1 MDVFQYTVII
11 IGGILAGIINTLA
24 GNGSAITLT
33 ILSEMM
39 GLPGNIANATN
50 RIGIVGQSF
59 TSFVVFQR
67 KLNWY

>member
-33 ILSEMM
+33 ILSEIM
-39 GLPGNIANATN
+39 
-50 RIGIVGQSF
+50 RI
-59 TSFVVFQR
+59 
-67 KLNWY
+67 K